1 MHFATRMILVL
12 MLVLAASR
20 VLSAQESEASTRTSD
35 TAARQAATETT
46 STASTS
52 TDKADTDAAD
62 NGTTDTTGTATGE
75 EAPRQQ
81 TSYETRS
88 QFTTL
93 LARNSDDLVTLLLL
107 EPALLSNEEFLAGQP
122 ELARFVRE
130 HPEVGLQP
138 SFYLAEYGS
147 RVRHRGP
154 DIVEPL
160 VTLFGFTL
168 LTFALGWIV
177 RTVIE
182 QKRWNRLT
190 RTQTEVHNKI
200 LDRFGTTA
208 ELLEYVKS
216 PAGTKFL
223 ESAPIPLRA
232 EPPASTQNVPM
243 TRVVWSVQLGVITCA
258 LGVGMLLVSLRYTE
272 SNDLFALGAIALCIG
287 LGFIGSAA
295 VTLLLSRRLGL
306 WQTPEASEPGAGG
319 FVR

>member
-1 MHFATRMILVL
+1 MHFATRMILIL
-12 MLVLAASR
+12 LLVLAASG
-20 VLSAQESEASTRTSD
+20 VLSAQESEASTTTSD
-35 TAARQAATETT
+35 TAGQQAATETT
-46 STASTS
+46 ST
-52 TDKADTDAAD
+52 DTAA
-62 NGTTDTTGTATGE
+62 TDTTGTAAGE
-75 EAPRQQ
+75 ETPRGQ
-81 TSYETRS
+81 TNYETRN
-88 QFTTL
+88 QFTSLLSRDSDELITL
-93 LARNSDDLVTLLLL
+93 LVL

-122 ELARFVRE
+122 ELARFVKE

-138 SFYLAEYGS
+138 SFYLAEYGH
-147 RVRHRGP
+147 RARRHNGP

-160 VTLFGFTL
+160 VTLFGFVL

-177 RTVIE
+177 RTIIE

-200 LDRFGTTA
+200 LDRFGTTS

-232 EPPASTQNVPM
+232 EPAPTQNVPA
-243 TRVVWSVQLGVITCA
+243 TRVIWSVQLGVITGA
-258 LGVGMLLVSLRYTE
+258 LGVGLLLVSLRYAE
-272 SNDLFALGAIALCIG
+272 SDDLFALGAIAVCIG

-306 WQTPEASEPGAGG
+306 WQSPEASAEPGPGG